1 MGKKILILIIFTLL
15 VSLDPAVAAQ
25 AAEKYKGYIRG
36 EIFITAQELN
46 QLIQA
51 KDPKLVVIAVASKTE
66 YYSGHIP
73 GSFHIWRPDYE
84 ADPKTQG
91 GVTDNLIQPEGFSKL
106 MQGFGVNP
114 ESKVVVYD
122 HKYDATR
129 IWWAFYYYGK
139 TNVRILD
146 GGIGAWRKAGCGAD
160 LVAGGKAARQGTWV
174 AKITYPSLRVDTPE
188 ILALKDRTDSQLWDV
203 REDKEFCGDEIKSG
217 AFRAGRIP
225 WGVQADYVLVKMR
238 DNHSEWQPAAEVQK
252 TMDKLGFDPNKQQY
266 FYCQSGVRCTNWIST
281 LYALGWP
288 IEKLHNYDSSWIG
301 WSMGEKL
308 PIEKGCP
315 DTTPPLW
322 QKK

>member
-1 MGKKILILIIFTLL
+1 MKQKKILVISFILVFSFAMVIA
-15 VSLDPAVAAQ
+15 PQ
-25 AAEKYKGYIRG
+25 AAEKYKGYPKG

-46 QLIQA
+46 QLMQA

-66 YYSGHIP
+66 YYSGHVP
-73 GSFHIWRPDYE
+73 GAFHVWRPDYE
-84 ADPKTQG
+84 ADPATQG
-91 GVTDNLIQPEGFSKL
+91 GVTDNLIQPEGFTKL
-106 MQGFGVNP
+106 MQGLGVDP
-114 ESKVVVYD
+114 DSKVVVYD

-139 TNVRILD
+139 TDIRILD
-146 GGIGAWRKAGCGAD
+146 GGIVAWKKAGYATD
-160 LVAGGKAARQGTWV
+160 IVAGGKAVRPGTWV
-174 AKITYPSLRVDTPE
+174 AKLTYPAMRVDTPD
-188 ILALKDRTDSQLWDV
+188 IMPLKDRTDVQLWDV
-203 REDKEFCGDEIKSG
+203 REDKEFCGNTTKEG

-225 WGVQADYVLVKMR
+225 WGVQADYVLVKMKE
-238 DNHSEWQPAAEVQK
+238 NHSEWQPAADVQK

-288 IEKLHNYDSSWIG
+288 MDKLHNYDGSWIA
-301 WSMGEKL
+301 WSKDDQL

-315 DTTPPLW
+315 DTTPAPW